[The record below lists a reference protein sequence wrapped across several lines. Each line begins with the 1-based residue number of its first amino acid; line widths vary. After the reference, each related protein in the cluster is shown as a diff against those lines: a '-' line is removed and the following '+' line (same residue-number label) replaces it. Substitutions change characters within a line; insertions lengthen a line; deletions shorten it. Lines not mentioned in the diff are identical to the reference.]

1 MNIIISG
8 INGHMGNEVA
18 KLAAAGMRGSVL
30 CGGIDTDGPRKSF
43 GVAVK
48 TFADAD
54 FSDAVLIDFSHHSC
68 TGELLA
74 YTKKNKMP
82 LVLATTGQTEE
93 ELSAIKEASKE
104 IPLFFAANY
113 SVGVTL
119 QIELAKKL
127 AANMP
132 DAEIEI
138 IETHHDRKLD
148 SPSGTA
154 LAIAKA
160 IKKVRP
166 EAEFNM
172 GRSGQAKRTPNE
184 IGISSIRMGNIVGI
198 HEVLIGTQNE
208 LITLKHEAFS
218 RSVFA
223 EGAIAAAAFLENKGP
238 GLYNMKSMIEV

>member
-18 KLAAAGMRGSVL
+18 KLALAGMRGSVL
-30 CGGIDTDGPRKSF
+30 CGGIDANGPRDNF
-43 GVAVK
+43 GTAVK

-54 FSDAVLIDFSHHSC
+54 FTDGVIIDFSHHSC
-68 TGELLA
+68 TKELLA
-74 YTKKNKMP
+74 YAKKHNMP
-82 LVLATTGQTEE
+82 LVLATTGQTDE
-93 ELSAIKEASKE
+93 ELTAINEASKD

-138 IETHHDRKLD
+138 IETHHNRKLD

-160 IKKVRP
+160 IKEVRP

-184 IGISSIRMGNIVGI
+184 IGISSVRMGNIVGI

-223 EGAIAAAAFLENKGP
+223 EGAIAAAAFLEGKAP